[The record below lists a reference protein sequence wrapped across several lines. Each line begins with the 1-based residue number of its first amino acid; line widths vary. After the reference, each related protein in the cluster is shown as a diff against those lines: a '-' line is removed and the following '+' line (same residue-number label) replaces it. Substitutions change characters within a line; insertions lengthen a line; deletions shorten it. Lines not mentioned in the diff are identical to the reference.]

1 MRQKKKMSFA
11 KTFGETETMDYDE
24 ISVANGR
31 PRWALMICDEVWDNR
46 EKIVADAKATTKM
59 AEWSE
64 QAILSKADNDVEMA
78 AEKKAKK
85 EKAKKGKVRKTKT
98 KSDPVDEL
106 AMAVETGL
114 VMKSPPACPPVSA
127 KKKRTFANLGC
138 DPSGER
144 FAVGDVCARCGH
156 QFSRGMLKDYHYA
169 SKNCMNGTPYSK
181 TETGKRGKVGEHA
194 ARKVRV
200 ADPAMASLVAE
211 MKSWLKYAESDWCD
225 GEYNAD
231 VMYALS
237 GIQQFIGK
245 YMSGALTEEGEVKV
259 WVAKKGK
266 TTDMRCEKTEDL
278 VERLAKAITVK
289 RKTTTTTKTEMWVN
303 GVKVDNK
310 LEKDAVEE
318 DEMTLADWNADV

>member
-1 MRQKKKMSFA
+1 MYA
-11 KTFGETETMDYDE
+11 KTPEEAGIEPVDYDE

-46 EKIVADAKATTKM
+46 EKIVADARATTKM

-64 QAILSKADNDVEMA
+64 RAILSKADNDVEMA
-78 AEKKAKK
+78 EEKKAKK
-85 EKAKKGKVRKTKT
+85 VKVKKGAKTK
-98 KSDPVDEL
+98 KRDPVDEL

-114 VMKSPPACPPVSA
+114 VMEEKACPPVSA

-156 QFSRGMLKDYHYA
+156 KFSRGMLKDYHYA

-181 TETGKRGKVGEHA
+181 TEVGKRGKVGEHA

-200 ADPAMASLVAE
+200 ADPEMASLVAE

-225 GEYNAD
+225 ADYSAD
-231 VMYALS
+231 VMYAMS

-245 YMSGALTEEGEVKV
+245 YMSGALTVEGEVEV
-259 WVAKKGK
+259 WVAGE
-266 TTDMRCEKTEDL
+266 TRCEKTEDL
-278 VERLAKAITVK
+278 VERLAKAIKVK

>member
-1 MRQKKKMSFA
+1 MSRASLLYYSAKKKKMSFA
-11 KTFGETETMDYDE
+11 KTFGETETM
-24 ISVANGR
+24 ANGR
-31 PRWALMICDEVWDNR
+31 PAYALMMPDAIWDNR
-46 EKIVADAKATTKM
+46 EKIVADARA
-59 AEWSE
+59 AGSEASE
-64 QAILSKADNDVEMA
+64 QAILSKSEFDLE
-78 AEKKAKK
+78 EKAKK
-85 EKAKKGKVRKTKT
+85 AATKKKGKVRKTKA

-127 KKKRTFANLGC
+127 KAKRTFANLGC

-144 FAVGDVCARCGH
+144 FAVGDVCVRCGH
-156 QFSRGMLKDYHYA
+156 SFSRGMLKDYHFA

-225 GEYNAD
+225 ADYSAD
-231 VMYALS
+231 VMYAMS

-245 YMSGALTEEGEVKV
+245 YMSGAFLGSTGEVEV
-259 WVAKKGK
+259 WIAGGK
-266 TTDMRCEKTEDL
+266 RCEKTEDL
-278 VERLAKAITVK
+278 VLRLAQAITVK

-310 LEKDAVEE
+310 LEKDAVVDE
-318 DEMTLADWNADV
+318 EMTLADWKFD

>member
-1 MRQKKKMSFA
+1 MSFA
-11 KTFGETETMDYDE
+11 NTYGETETTDYDE

-59 AEWSE
+59 ADWSE
-64 QAILSKADNDVEMA
+64 MAILSKADNDVEMA

-85 EKAKKGKVRKTKT
+85 KTKVRKTKAK

-114 VMKSPPACPPVSA
+114 VLAETPACPPVSA
-127 KKKRTFANLGC
+127 KAKRTFANLGC

-156 QFSRGMLKDYHYA
+156 TFSRGMLKDYHFA
-169 SKNCMNGTPYSK
+169 SKNCKAKTPYSK

-211 MKSWLKYAESDWCD
+211 MKSWMKYAESDWCD

-231 VMYALS
+231 VMYAMS
-237 GIQQFIGK
+237 GIQPFIGK
-245 YMSGALTEEGEVKV
+245 YMAGTLTEEGEVKV
-259 WVAKKGK
+259 FVAKKTK
-266 TTDMRCEKTEDL
+266 TYDSRCEKTEDL
-278 VERLAKAITVK
+278 VKRLAEAITVK

-318 DEMTLADWNADV
+318 DEMTLANWNADV

>member
-1 MRQKKKMSFA
+1 MYA
-11 KTFGETETMDYDE
+11 KTREEAGLSPRDDDE
-24 ISVANGR
+24 ITPNGR
-31 PRWALMICDEVWDNR
+31 PRWALTVCDEVWDNR
-46 EKIVADAKATTKM
+46 EKIVADARATTKM

-64 QAILSKADNDVEMA
+64 KAILSKADAKVEAEA
-78 AEKKAKK
+78 AKAKK
-85 EKAKKGKVRKTKT
+85 VKVKKGAKTKKA

-106 AMAVETGL
+106 AVAVETGL
-114 VMKSPPACPPVSA
+114 VLAETPPACPPVSA

-156 QFSRGMLKDYHYA
+156 TFSRGMLKDYHFA
-169 SKNCMNGTPYSK
+169 SKNCKNGTPYSK

-225 GEYNAD
+225 ADYSAD
-231 VMYALS
+231 VMYAMS

-245 YMSGALTEEGEVKV
+245 YMSGALTEEGADGKDEACV
-259 WVAKKGK
+259 WICVSDDEK
-266 TTDMRCEKTEDL
+266 TDSRCAKTEDL
-278 VERLAKAITVK
+278 VRRLAKAITVK
-289 RKTTTTTKTEMWVN
+289 KKTTTTTKTEMWVN